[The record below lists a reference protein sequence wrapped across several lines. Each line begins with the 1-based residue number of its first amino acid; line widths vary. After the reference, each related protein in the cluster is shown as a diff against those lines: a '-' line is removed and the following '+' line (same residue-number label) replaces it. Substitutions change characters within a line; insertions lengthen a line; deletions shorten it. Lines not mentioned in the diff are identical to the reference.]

1 MKVLLIASLAFL
13 VGFAQAACPKSCS
26 GHGTC
31 GVDEVVSLF
40 FQLLSCRC
48 VVCLFFRSLTLL
60 LHLFSQSKQHSAHA
74 ILDGARTV
82 MLEEIVLNDFV
93 RTSWHGLTIQLEV
106 EVNIHTLN
114 VLVKE
119 LVIESRANV
128 NASLDMKARLVHVSL
143 VQEIALVMELV
154 NT

>member
-1 MKVLLIASLAFL
+1 MLLIASLTLL

-40 FQLLSCRC
+40 FLNDEKIVLFITILYFLILLR
-48 VVCLFFRSLTLL
+48 
-60 LHLFSQSKQHSAHA
+60 LFSQSKQHSAHA
-74 ILDGARTV
+74 ILDGARMA

-93 RTSWHGLTIQLEV
+93 HTSWLGLIIQLEV
-106 EVNIHTLN
+106 EVSTPTLN

-119 LVIESRANV
+119 LVIVSRAN
-128 NASLDMKARLVHVSL
+128 ASAFLDMKARLVHVSL
-143 VQEIALVMELV
+143 VLAIVLDMELV